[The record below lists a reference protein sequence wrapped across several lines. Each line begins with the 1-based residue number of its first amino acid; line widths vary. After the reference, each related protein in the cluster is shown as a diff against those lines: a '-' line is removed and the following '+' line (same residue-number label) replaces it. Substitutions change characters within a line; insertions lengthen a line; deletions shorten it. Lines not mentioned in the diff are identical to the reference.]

1 MNPVLLDLLR
11 SYLGGDAG
19 VESLK
24 RAAEEDPEVRE
35 LMLNTRSFLR
45 GQEGLLPEQEP
56 PKEDGP

>member
-1 MNPVLLDLLR
+1 LDLLR
-11 SYLGGDAG
+11 SYLAGDAG

-35 LMLNTRSFLR
+35 LMLDTRSFLR

-56 PKEDGP
+56 PQEDGP